1 MLVSCG
7 DDKTLKL
14 WNIAEKKFLTTIQA
28 HKNWVRTCAFSP
40 DSRTVISGSDDTSIK
55 FWDAETG
62 TELAKITD
70 HTGMIN
76 KV

>member
-1 MLVSCG
+1 M
-7 DDKTLKL
+7 
-14 WNIAEKKFLTTIQA
+14 
-28 HKNWVRTCAFSP
+28 
-40 DSRTVISGSDDTSIK
+40 ISGSDDTSIK

-76 KV
+76 KVRYDPTGSVIASCSTDKKVKIFDSRSQRLL